1 VIGTALT
8 LAILTTGG
16 FLAIFY
22 KLPMKLRKL
31 IVKYPL
37 VTDITTL
44 GIAYLIL
51 GGTLTA
57 LMAAAMSGLLVSILL
72 FFAKNQ
78 ERYKYDNGYNL
89 DS

>member
-1 VIGTALT
+1 MIGTALT

-22 KLPMKLRKL
+22 KLPMKLKKF
-31 IVKYPL
+31 IVKHPL
-37 VTDITTL
+37 MTDFTAL
-44 GIAYLIL
+44 GVAYLIL

-57 LMAAAMSGLLVSILL
+57 LMAAAMSGLFVSALL
-72 FFAKNQ
+72 FLAKNQ
-78 ERYKYDNGYNL
+78 KRYRYDNSYNL